1 LFVLRNF
8 ELKEKKMSA
17 KSLRKMVVLSVV
29 LVCIS
34 AGFVRAGELGLQ
46 EKLSKEVKIRLNDV
60 TIAEALEKIGQKA
73 GVEFVLSD
81 EAVWKLPQGE
91 ATRLSVTLDGPLA
104 ESMTEMLN
112 AFFMR
117 YAVGRE
123 EVTIYPR
130 LELKHILGRP
140 TTKQLEVLHS
150 IYVGRIAVYKLDN
163 VQSTINDAIAK
174 EIMILPI
181 LVQEQING
189 LLRQLIGEISRYDW
203 NGGQKTASYT
213 VKSVKERQAE
223 GEDTEFDLP
232 TSVTVVQL
240 LDQVGVERYEPRST
254 RWYLSGMDFDNQVP
268 EIRVVPYGV
277 FRQAKLDQVVDIS
290 FSGERADVIIQR
302 LAGWADMELIVT
314 KEDPSWLQEEIS
326 VDMQNTKLGQAIL
339 NIVGVVDG
347 GVDISVGNNQITVRG
362 PRHSPKAAAARGPRG
377 RSRTTSR
384 RPASSGRAGSDSYV
398 GKISI
403 PMDDGKYYVEF
414 MLRESDLTEQL
425 KKLREEKIE
434 EVLGRAPSP
443 KPKLTPA
450 ATPKK

>member
-1 LFVLRNF
+1 MSARNF
-8 ELKEKKMSA
+8 G
-17 KSLRKMVVLSVV
+17 KMVVLSIV

-46 EKLSKEVKIRLNDV
+46 EKLSKEIKIRLNDV

-73 GVEFVLSD
+73 GVEFVLSE

-104 ESMTEMLN
+104 ESITEMLN

-130 LELKHILGRP
+130 PELKHILGRP

-150 IYVGRIAVYKLDN
+150 IYVGRITVYKLDD
-163 VQSTINDAIAK
+163 VQSTINDAIEK

-181 LVQEQING
+181 LVQEQIND
-189 LLRQLIGEISRYDW
+189 LLRQLIGEMPRYVW
-203 NGGQKTASYT
+203 EKGRKGGYNK
-213 VKSVKERQAE
+213 VKSLKERESE

-268 EIRVVPYGV
+268 EIRVVPYRV

-302 LAGWADMELIVT
+302 LAGWADMELIVI

-347 GVDISVGNNQITVRG
+347 QVVIDVEGNRIRIDG
-362 PRHSPKAAAARGPRG
+362 PRHRSQKSAASRGPRG
-377 RSRTTSR
+377 RSRTSR
-384 RPASSGRAGSDSYV
+384 SPASSGRAGSGSYV

-425 KKLREEKIE
+425 KKLREEKME
-434 EVLGRAPSP
+434 EILGRPPSP
-443 KPKLTPA
+443 PTPPAPPTPA
-450 ATPKK
+450 AAPKK

>member
-1 LFVLRNF
+1 
-8 ELKEKKMSA
+8 MSA
-17 KSLRKMVVLSVV
+17 KNFGKMVVLSIV
-29 LVCIS
+29 LVCMS
-34 AGFVRAGELGLQ
+34 AGFVRAGEPGLQ
-46 EKLSKEVKIRLNDV
+46 EKLSKEVNISLNDV
-60 TIAEALEKIGQKA
+60 TIAEALEKIGQKG
-73 GVEFVLSD
+73 GVEFVLSE
-81 EAVWKLPQGE
+81 EAEWKLPQGE

-112 AFFMR
+112 VFFMR

-130 LELKHILGRP
+130 PELEHILGRP
-140 TTKQLEVLHS
+140 TTKQLEILHS
-150 IYVGRIAVYKLDN
+150 IYVGRITVYKLDN

-181 LVQEQING
+181 LVQEQIND
-189 LLRQLIGEISRYDW
+189 LLRQLIGEKPRYVW
-203 NGGQKTASYT
+203 VEGQNKGIYGKTE
-213 VKSVKERQAE
+213 SVKEREAE
-223 GEDTEFDLP
+223 GEDTEIQLP

-240 LDQVGVERYEPRST
+240 LDQVGVERHEPRNT

-268 EIRVVPYGV
+268 EIRVIPYRV

-302 LAGWADMELIVT
+302 LAGWAGMELIVT

-347 GVDISVGNNQITVRG
+347 QVEIDLYNDEIKIDG
-362 PRHSPKAAAARGPRG
+362 PRHRPKPRA
-377 RSRTTSR
+377 STR
-384 RPASSGRAGSDSYV
+384 RPTRSSTPASQGYV

-403 PMDDGKYYVEF
+403 PMDGGKYYVEF

-425 KKLREEKIE
+425 KKLREEKME

-443 KPKLTPA
+443 EPKLTPA
-450 ATPKK
+450 AAPKK